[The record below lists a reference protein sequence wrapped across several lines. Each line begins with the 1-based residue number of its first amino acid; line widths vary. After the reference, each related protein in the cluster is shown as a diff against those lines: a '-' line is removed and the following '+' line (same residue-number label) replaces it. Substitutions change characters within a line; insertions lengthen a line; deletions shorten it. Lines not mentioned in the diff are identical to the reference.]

1 MTYDDII
8 KHYGGM
14 REAMT
19 ELAPHG
25 IYRQVLDNWKKTGVP
40 KGRQYELFVLSD
52 GALKVDKKFL

>member
-19 ELAPHG
+19 ELAPYG

-40 KGRQYELFVLSD
+40 EGRQYQLFVLTD
-52 GALKVDKKFL
+52 GKLKIDEKYR

>member
-19 ELAPHG
+19 ELAPYG
-25 IYRQVLDNWKKTGVP
+25 IYRQMLDNWKKTGVP
-40 KGRQYELFVLSD
+40 KGRQYELFVLTD
-52 GALKVDKKFL
+52 GKLKLDAKYR